1 MIRTEAMWITGLLAA
16 SFAGGVIVNWPSAD
30 NLPGASTVDSSN
42 LSPRVSP
49 YLPGSPG
56 TGTLPLTPYQDPATS
71 LTSRAGIGADA
82 IPPNATNSGSP
93 NGLPPVSSDPT
104 LPATE
109 TGASTA
115 GAPSAPDSTASGLK
129 QPPKQGQSVWGQL
142 TEDASTELPSAADG
156 NDPTG
161 ASNAVP
167 TNQGVVPEAVQLG
180 DRLMLGGNADGAY
193 EHYQRLWSLEMDR
206 LAPWQLV
213 RMAIAAELSERFDLA
228 NDHYRQ
234 AIKRS
239 APGATV
245 QLLALEGMAR
255 TLNKAGHRRESL
267 ALLSEMYL
275 MYSDAAVPEL
285 LRQEIARQL
294 ANGLQQQFNETP
306 IVSELIRSKRL
317 QYHYTEPPFTY
328 LLQLL
333 DTVGADQG
341 LASPHVGLEVLQQP
355 NPMAGVVLIKA
366 QLAGRAYLDLINEIE
381 SMTDLKFV
389 VSDRANRELVGRLLN
404 VQTAAMSLATFL
416 DMALQPVDLIWQQ
429 DGASIT
435 LATRAELQEKDL
447 ATYDLDQLARLL
459 QQVQLLYPEGPEQAV
474 AIMHAGNNAR
484 LAGSWD
490 SARDQYRAARKSEP
504 NGELNAVLH
513 FNEASLQMA
522 DGDKIEALHNS
533 YMALDQTLQAQL
545 QGEIHGMIA
554 DLEIEVGNMEKAVR
568 AASSATR
575 HSDDPKVVS
584 NAVLALA
591 RAYLLQE
598 QYDEANQALF
608 QNKDRVLGD
617 TPHRLASL
625 FGSYC
630 RYQKHVDKPGLQDEG
645 QRLVLALAATRDQD
659 IQNFADALIAA
670 RAFSAIGIRNRSVE
684 QLRFALKEA
693 PTGYWQ
699 ERIRYALADTLY
711 QASQLREAAAVIN
724 EFRKV
729 SPDLYPKVL
738 NLQARI
744 LLDSGNA
751 DASETICRTLLESPL
766 TRQQQADV
774 LGVLGNTLRS
784 QGQHYSAALCFA
796 GLLPEPVPEPIEPLT
811 PLPNPPQ

>member
-30 NLPGASTVDSSN
+30 SLPGASTVDSSN

-56 TGTLPLTPYQDPATS
+56 TGNFPLTPYQDPATA
-71 LTSRAGIGADA
+71 LTTGAVSVGSAASSAPNMAGAESRQQPPSVNPTPRPQNSDA
-82 IPPNATNSGSP
+82 MPDDSGSP
-93 NGLPPVSSDPT
+93 NDPN
-104 LPATE
+104 AT
-109 TGASTA
+109 
-115 GAPSAPDSTASGLK
+115 GLK
-129 QPPKQGQSVWGQL
+129 QPPKQGESVWGQL
-142 TEDASTELPSAADG
+142 TEDASTQVPSADNG
-156 NDPTG
+156 NAAGG

-180 DRLMLGGNADGAY
+180 DRLLLGGNAEGAY
-193 EHYQRLWSLEMDR
+193 DHCQRLWSLEMDR

-213 RMAIAAELSERFDLA
+213 RMAMAAELSQRFDLA
-228 NDHYRQ
+228 NDHYRL

-294 ANGLQQQFNETP
+294 ANGLQQQFNESP
-306 IVSELIRSKRL
+306 IVSELIENKRL

-333 DTVGADQG
+333 DSVGADQG

-355 NPMAGVVLIKA
+355 SPMAGVVLIKA
-366 QLAGRAYLDLINEIE
+366 QLAGRAYLDLINELQG
-381 SMTDLKFV
+381 MTELTFV

-404 VQTAAMSLATFL
+404 VQTSAMSLATFL
-416 DMALQPVDLIWQQ
+416 DMALQPMDLVWQQ
-429 DGASIT
+429 EDAQIT
-435 LATRAELQEKDL
+435 VATRAELQKKDL
-447 ATYDLDQLARLL
+447 AAYDYDRLARLL
-459 QQVQLLYPEGPEQAV
+459 QQLQLLYPKGQEQAV
-474 AIMHAGNNAR
+474 AVMHAGNNAR
-484 LAGSWD
+484 LAGIWEN
-490 SARDQYRAARKSEP
+490 ARDQYRAARKSEP

-522 DGDKIEALHNS
+522 EGEKIEALHNS
-533 YMALDQTLQAQL
+533 YMALDQTLQAEL

-575 HSDDPKVVS
+575 HSDDPEVVS
-584 NAVLALA
+584 KAVLALA

-598 QYDEANQALF
+598 QFDDANRALF

-617 TPHRLASL
+617 IPQRLASL

-670 RAFSAIGIRNRSVE
+670 RAYSAIGIRNRSVE
-684 QLRFALKEA
+684 QLKFALQEA

-796 GLLPEPVPEPIEPLT
+796 GLLPEPVPDPIVPVT